1 MSEFV
6 FNDIYGSEQV
16 KQKYTKNFQYTYY
29 NAVLKMHNKFYE
41 NSEMH

>member
-6 FNDIYGSEQV
+6 FNDIYGNEHAKEKFTRNAQ
-16 KQKYTKNFQYTYY
+16 FTYY

-41 NSEMH
+41 DS